1 LIQYQINEKQG
12 LPSFFTTGSCAEY
25 HFKPLRKLLSKYIYE
40 TSGKEIDFSN
50 RSDLF
55 DALQKNTHIVAQYF
69 DLRTQSYFKNVMSPA
84 FGVSAYWYRQEF
96 AKSRGMVHW
105 HGLCWRSDREP
116 HNLLHNA
123 IEDGLS
129 DPDCANVLS
138 QWAIEQFGLS
148 ASQKYCATI

>member
-1 LIQYQINEKQG
+1 
-12 LPSFFTTGSCAEY
+12 
-25 HFKPLRKLLSKYIYE
+25 
-40 TSGKEIDFSN
+40 
-50 RSDLF
+50 
-55 DALQKNTHIVAQYF
+55 
-69 DLRTQSYFKNVMSPA
+69 MSPA

-138 QWAIEQFGLS
+138 QWATEQFGLRVS
-148 ASQKYCATI
+148 HPAGKDETRET

>member
-1 LIQYQINEKQG
+1 MFGPI
-12 LPSFFTTGSCAEY
+12 T
-25 HFKPLRKLLSKYIYE
+25 E

-69 DLRTQSYFKNVMSPA
+69 DLQKQSYFKNVMSPT
-84 FGVSAYWYRQEF
+84 FDVSAYWHRQEF
-96 AKSRGMVHW
+96 AKSRCMVHW

-123 IEDGLS
+123 IQRERMKPGNLEK
-129 DPDCANVLS
+129 
-138 QWAIEQFGLS
+138 IFGHHYRTLQPYL
-148 ASQKYCATI
+148 QKNKIPS